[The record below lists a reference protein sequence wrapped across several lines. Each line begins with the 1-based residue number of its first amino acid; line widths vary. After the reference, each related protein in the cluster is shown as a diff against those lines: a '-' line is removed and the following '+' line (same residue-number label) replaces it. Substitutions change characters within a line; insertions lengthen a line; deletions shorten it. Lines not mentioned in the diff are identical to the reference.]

1 MTCQG
6 IDVWKDTKRVAQWM
20 YRNAKKR
27 IDETSLLSVIKT
39 GENFLSSMIQMG
51 FMDAYESD
59 DEKYYH
65 FIIDSLTDFLI
76 ARSLFEDISGKNYE
90 EQISIIKSKVE
101 SLYNLEEALI
111 IAIFDNI
118 SPDYKKIKDLIKDT
132 ELIEHLDFNT

>member
-1 MTCQG
+1 MLCDVLSSQKLVAKTENGIASITFILEQYIKKTIGKVFKDSLTCQG

-51 FMDAYESD
+51 FMGAYESD

-65 FIIDSLTDFLI
+65 FIYL
-76 ARSLFEDISGKNYE
+76 
-90 EQISIIKSKVE
+90 QIIRK
-101 SLYNLEEALI
+101 
-111 IAIFDNI
+111 
-118 SPDYKKIKDLIKDT
+118 
-132 ELIEHLDFNT
+132 